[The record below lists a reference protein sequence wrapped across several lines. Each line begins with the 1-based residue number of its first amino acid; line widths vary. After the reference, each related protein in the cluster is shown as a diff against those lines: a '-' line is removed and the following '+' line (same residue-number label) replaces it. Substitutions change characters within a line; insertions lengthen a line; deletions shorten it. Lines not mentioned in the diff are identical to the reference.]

1 MSCDVSVRSVHFART
16 LNSETNSLTG
26 LENCLSLW
34 SLCKDSSSAS
44 NGLNAELR
52 AAMKSLT
59 VPKCIPLLEVVCAA
73 MNSVLHTNAFLSMW
87 RSMNMMMEC
96 SLL

>member
-1 MSCDVSVRSVHFART
+1 MSCEVSVRPACFART
-16 LNSETNSLTG
+16 WNSKTNSSTG

-34 SLCKDSSSAS
+34 SLCKDSPSTS

-59 VPKCIPLLEVVCAA
+59 VPRCIPPLGVV
-73 MNSVLHTNAFLSMW
+73 L
-87 RSMNMMMEC
+87 
-96 SLL
+96 

>member
-1 MSCDVSVRSVHFART
+1 MSVRPARFART
-16 LNSETNSLTG
+16 LNSETNLSTG

-34 SLCKDSSSAS
+34 SLCKDSPSAS

-59 VPKCIPLLEVVCAA
+59 VPRCIPPLEVMCAA
-73 MNSVLHTNAFLSMW
+73 MNSVLYTNAFLSIW
-87 RSMNMMMEC
+87 RSMNIMMEC
-96 SLL
+96 SSL